1 MATKPSGGGGFDLE
15 RKTREELALL
25 LEQCGELA
33 DAVRY
38 FDGDELVE
46 VLNTLDSIRALLA
59 DNSTTLRASV
69 AR

>member
-1 MATKPSGGGGFDLE
+1 LTGTDLE
-15 RKTREELALL
+15 AKTRNELATI

-38 FDGDELVE
+38 FEGDELLE
-46 VLNTLDSIRALLA
+46 VLDLLDSLRALLA
-59 DNSTTLRASV
+59 DNSTTLRAAV